1 MFLVRLIGRRLFQ
14 SQKAKRRWLSR
25 TFAVIAVIRMV
36 TRRTGNPQ
44 RVVLRRNQR
53 MQINIIETK
62 ES

>member
-25 TFAVIAVIRMV
+25 TLAVIAVIRMV